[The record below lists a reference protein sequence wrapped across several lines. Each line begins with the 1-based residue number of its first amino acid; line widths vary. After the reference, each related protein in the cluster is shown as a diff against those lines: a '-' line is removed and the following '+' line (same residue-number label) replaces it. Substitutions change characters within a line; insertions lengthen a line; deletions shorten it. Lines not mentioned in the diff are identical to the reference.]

1 MSNCKKENER
11 LTQADA
17 DRAGVTLKLLKQW
30 AHVLDLLWV
39 VSVNADYVAKNS
51 GHNSILLYNDM
62 EITAYFVNN
71 KYIEARIEQNDR
83 ELLMYR
89 YDGNDV
95 QLVGVFTAFFNKN
108 KI

>member
-1 MSNCKKENER
+1 MYDSIKNNER

-39 VSVNADYVAKNS
+39 VSVNTDYEAKNS

-62 EITAYFVNN
+62 EITAYFINN
-71 KYIEARIEQNDR
+71 KYIEARIKQNDK

-89 YDGNDV
+89 YDGNDN
-95 QLVGVFTAFFNKN
+95 QLVQVFRTFFNRHRN
-108 KI
+108 